1 MMEDTELLFTLYD
14 GDESKS
20 ITENYLVRW
29 SRQGMARDIDQFN
42 NLRVLFTDL
51 SSQDLNRNKIY
62 LVAYVVRIGAMEGKD
77 MESRRNSVANAV
89 MSTGKRQSS
98 QSTLNSSGTISDRDL
113 RRPFGVAALDLT
125 PIIKKPEDFR
135 PEMHL
140 EMPFVP

>member
-14 GDESKS
+14 ADENAS

-51 SSQDLNRNKIY
+51 SSQDLNRNRIY

-89 MSTGKRQSS
+89 LSTGKRQSS
-98 QSTLNSSGTISDRDL
+98 QSILNSSGSLNEKDL

-125 PIIKKPEDFR
+125 PSIKKSEDFKSDSQR
-135 PEMHL
+135 S
-140 EMPFVP
+140 MPFVP